1 MKFKVYTPDA
11 SSSTEKE
18 FSTFPELEGNK
29 GRQALKDVIVAY
41 QANNRQGN
49 AKVKTRAEVARTG
62 KKVYRQ
68 KGTGHARHGDR
79 GSPIF
84 VGGGVAHGP
93 KVRDWSKPINKKIK
107 TLAFKRA
114 LCNLA
119 QDGGIDLIEKFDVD
133 QPKTKLFNELISKIE
148 PKGKVLI
155 VDKELSDNAAL
166 AARNLERVFIV
177 DADSVNAWDLIRF
190 NKIVVS
196 EDGFNRILERL
207 DPSAKVD
214 DKEDN

>member
-11 SSSTEKE
+11 SSSKEKD
-18 FSTFPELEGNK
+18 FANFPALEANK
-29 GRQALKDVIVAY
+29 GNQALKDVIVAY

-49 AKVKTRAEVARTG
+49 AKAKTRADVNRTG

-79 GSPIF
+79 GAPIY

-93 KVRDWSKPINKKIK
+93 KVRDWSKHINKKVK

-114 LCNLA
+114 LNNLA
-119 QDGGIDLIEKFDVD
+119 ADGGIDLIEKFDVE
-133 QPKTKLFNELISKIE
+133 QPKTKIFNELISKIE

-166 AARNLERVFIV
+166 AARNIERIFIV

-190 NKIVVS
+190 SKVVAS
-196 EDGFNRILERL
+196 EDGFNRILERVN
-207 DPSAKVD
+207 A
-214 DKEDN
+214 